1 MLNHMLEMILSP
13 VRFRMVDS
21 VETFA
26 EVLPSRTAGRMADRA
41 DYIKG
46 SVRRAES
53 QRSAE
58 SANRAIPNSDLISQE
73 IAARSTE
80 ALGQLY
86 DLMGRRAFGLAY
98 TVTGDA
104 TLAEDAVQDAFLS
117 LWRQAESVSH
127 KRGKIE
133 SLLLTMVHR
142 RAVDHVR
149 KRARSD
155 RANSALEFEGHKP
168 EIGDPEQQAVENTEQ
183 ANAVTALKGLPHE
196 QKQVI
201 ELAYFRGLT
210 QREIADETGVSL
222 GTVKGRMRLG
232 LEKLRSA
239 FGLGEERS

>member
-1 MLNHMLEMILSP
+1 MP
-13 VRFRMVDS
+13 VRFRIAILG
-21 VETFA
+21 ETVTDVA
-26 EVLPSRTAGRMADRA
+26 SSPRLADRMTDRA
-41 DYIKG
+41 DHIDG
-46 SVRRAES
+46 SIRRPQSRRLPTTAGNAAADAT
-53 QRSAE
+53 R
-58 SANRAIPNSDLISQE
+58 ISQG
-73 IAARSTE
+73 IADRNTD

-117 LWRQAESVSH
+117 LWRQAESVTD

-155 RANSALEFEGHKP
+155 RANSAMQYHNSDP
-168 EIGDPEQQAVENTEQ
+168 EPGDPQQLAVDNTEQ
-183 ANAVTALKGLPHE
+183 ANAVNALKGLPEE
-196 QKQVI
+196 QKNVI

-210 QREIADETGVSL
+210 QREIADETGVSI

>member
-1 MLNHMLEMILSP
+1 MLMP
-13 VRFRMVDS
+13 VRFRIAS
-21 VETFA
+21 SGETVA
-26 EVLPSRTAGRMADRA
+26 RATPSPKLAAWMADRA
-41 DYIKG
+41 DHIDG
-46 SVRRAES
+46 SLHRARS
-53 QRSAE
+53 QKTQQPAKHPDGSNLDVSLISE
-58 SANRAIPNSDLISQE
+58 GIANRD
-73 IAARSTE
+73 TT

-104 TLAEDAVQDAFLS
+104 SLAEDAVQDAFLS
-117 LWRQAESVSH
+117 LWRQAETVTH
-127 KRGKIE
+127 KKGKIE

-155 RANSALEFEGHKP
+155 RANSVMELIGNGTEP
-168 EIGDPEQQAVENTEQ
+168 GDPQQLAVDNTEQ
-183 ANAVTALKGLPHE
+183 ADAVSALKELPHE

-210 QREIADETGVSL
+210 QREIADETGVSI
-222 GTVKGRMRLG
+222 GTVKGRIRLG

-239 FGLGEERS
+239 FGLGKERS

>member
-1 MLNHMLEMILSP
+1 M
-13 VRFRMVDS
+13 
-21 VETFA
+21 T
-26 EVLPSRTAGRMADRA
+26 DRA
-41 DYIKG
+41 DHIDKPSPVDTPRDGG
-46 SVRRAES
+46 STPAE
-53 QRSAE
+53 
-58 SANRAIPNSDLISQE
+58 RAISE
-73 IAARSTE
+73 GIAARDTR
-80 ALGQLY
+80 ALGELY

-104 TLAEDAVQDAFLS
+104 TLAEEAVQDAFLS

-127 KRGKIE
+127 SKGKVE

-155 RANSALEFEGHKP
+155 RAKSALELTEPTGDLD
-168 EIGDPEQQAVENTEQ
+168 DPEDLAVQNTEH
-183 ANAVTALKGLPHE
+183 AEAVRELKRLPDE

-232 LEKLRSA
+232 LEKLRTA
-239 FGLGEERS
+239 FGLDRKRT

>member
-1 MLNHMLEMILSP
+1 M
-13 VRFRMVDS
+13 
-21 VETFA
+21 T
-26 EVLPSRTAGRMADRA
+26 DRA
-41 DYIKG
+41 DHIDR
-46 SVRRAES
+46 SIHRAQ
-53 QRSAE
+53 QRSSAE
-58 SANRAIPNSDLISQE
+58 STDHSAIETSQ
-73 IAARSTE
+73 IAQGIAERNTE

-117 LWRQAESVSH
+117 LWRQAETVNAR
-127 KRGKIE
+127 RGKIE

-149 KRARSD
+149 KRARSE
-155 RANSALEFEGHKP
+155 RANSALEFNRHAP
-168 EIGDPEQQAVENTEQ
+168 EPGDPQQLAVDNTEQ
-183 ANAVTALKGLPHE
+183 ADAVSALNGLPEE
-196 QKQVI
+196 QKNVI

-239 FGLGEERS
+239 FGTGEGRS